1 VLDVLINVF
10 GSDRVG
16 VRLSPTD
23 RYNEMYD
30 SNPKELMKYVLK
42 ELDKKNLFFVEVKT
56 HGYESVRTP
65 VEVGGN
71 IDSDGHILPEL

>member
-42 ELDKKNLFFVEVKT
+42 ELDKKIFSLLKLKHMDMKV
-56 HGYESVRTP
+56 YE
-65 VEVGGN
+65 
-71 IDSDGHILPEL
+71 LL